1 MSTWAVL
8 WIFLGVIFL
17 GTILV
22 LEAQMIVVVNDTL
35 IARATSNL
43 DYAYSFKWLIGVSVG
58 VSGVITLFISIFTVY
73 LCRVSIDCQLAD
85 LGPFQRA
92 KFIGLLQQQDFDE
105 GKIKP
110 IIDGENVEKFGRK

>member
-22 LEAQMIVVVNDTL
+22 LEAQMIVIVNDTL

-58 VSGVITLFISIFTVY
+58 MSGMITLFISIFTVY

>member
-58 VSGVITLFISIFTVY
+58 MSGIITLFISIFTVY

-92 KFIGLLQQQDFDE
+92 KFIGLLQQMDYQD

-110 IIDGENVEKFGRK
+110 IQDGENVEKYGRK

>member
-1 MSTWAVL
+1 MSSWAWL
-8 WIFLGVIFL
+8 WIVLGMILLF
-17 GTILV
+17 TILA
-22 LEAQMIVVVNDTL
+22 LEAQMIIVVNDTL

-58 VSGVITLFISIFTVY
+58 LSGILTLFISIFTVY

-105 GKIKP
+105 GKIRP
-110 IIDGENVEKFGRK
+110 IQDAENTEKYGRK